1 MTHARPTGSYVRG
14 RRPRRNTA
22 GWMALA
28 GLCFG
33 TVAATWTAVALVAPS
48 MVSASKPSH
57 LHLRAE
63 DPFAPKALVRAN
75 VLRPAPLPV
84 DREVAAALP
93 KPAVANTGPEIA
105 QGVRLPAADGR
116 VHPSAPVLASL
127 MAFAPD
133 DDGTHEALPVIRSV
147 QTVAALPS
155 PPAEAAAPD
164 VVATGSLP
172 DAPAETL
179 PLPPIRPLDDAQIA
193 EGQIG
198 AGQVG
203 TGLAE
208 NDPADLVPL
217 PPTRPAIPLTALAS
231 IDPDEARPLD
241 RPAIEPPL
249 SRPLAGNRTAIY
261 DISARTVFLPNG
273 ERLEAHS
280 GLGPYLDDPGSV
292 HVKNRGATPP
302 QTYDLKPREAL
313 FHGVAALRMIP
324 ANGSGTVLGRDGLLA
339 HTYMLGP
346 RGDSNGCVSFK
357 DYARFLR
364 AYRNGEVN
372 RLVVVTGNGKA
383 SSQIASRN
391 KSRWWFAS
399 GR

>member
-1 MTHARPTGSYVRG
+1 MTHARSPGSHVRG

-33 TVAATWTAVALVAPS
+33 ATAAAWTAIALVAPS
-48 MVSASKPSH
+48 MVSASRPAH
-57 LHLRAE
+57 LQLRAE
-63 DPFAPKALVRAN
+63 DPFAPKALVQAG
-75 VLRPAPLPV
+75 VLRPAPRPT
-84 DREVAAALP
+84 EHETPVAAAE
-93 KPAVANTGPEIA
+93 PAPDNTGPEIA
-105 QGVRLPAADGR
+105 EGVRLPAPGGR
-116 VHPSAPVLASL
+116 VHPASPVLASL
-127 MAFAPD
+127 MSFAPD
-133 DDGTHEALPVIRSV
+133 ADGTHEALPVIRSV

-155 PPAEAAAPD
+155 PPAEQVAPD
-164 VVATGSLP
+164 VVVTGSLP
-172 DAPAETL
+172 EASAEAL
-179 PLPPIRPLDDAQIA
+179 PLPPIRPTGDGQIDGSQIDSRFA
-193 EGQIG
+193 EG
-198 AGQVG
+198 
-203 TGLAE
+203 
-208 NDPADLVPL
+208 DPADLVPL

-231 IDPDEARPLD
+231 IAPDEGRPLD
-241 RPAIEPPL
+241 RPTIEAPL
-249 SRPLAGNRTAIY
+249 SRPVAGNHTAVY
-261 DISARTVFLPNG
+261 DISARTVYLPGG

-280 GLGPYLDDPGSV
+280 GLGPFLDDPGSV

-302 QTYDLKPREAL
+302 QTYDLRPREAL

-324 ANGSGTVLGRDGLLA
+324 AGGSGTVLGRDGLLA

>member
-33 TVAATWTAVALVAPS
+33 TVAAAWTAVALVAPS

-63 DPFAPKALVRAN
+63 DPFAPKALVQAG
-75 VLRPAPLPV
+75 VLRPAPRPPEH
-84 DREVAAALP
+84 EVAAAAP
-93 KPAVANTGPEIA
+93 PPATANTGPEIA
-105 QGVRLPAADGR
+105 EGVRLPASGGAVR
-116 VHPSAPVLASL
+116 PAAPVLASL
-127 MAFAPD
+127 MAFAPS

-179 PLPPIRPLDDAQIA
+179 PLPPIRPTDGSVA
-193 EGQIG
+193 E
-198 AGQVG
+198 A
-203 TGLAE
+203 
-208 NDPADLVPL
+208 DPADLVPL

-249 SRPLAGNRTAIY
+249 SRPMAGNRTAIY

>member
-1 MTHARPTGSYVRG
+1 MTHARSPGSYVRG

-33 TVAATWTAVALVAPS
+33 AVTAAWTAIALVAPS
-48 MVSASKPSH
+48 LVSASRPEH

-63 DPFAPKALVRAN
+63 DPFAPKALVQVS
-75 VLRPAPLPV
+75 VLRPAPRPT
-84 DREVAAALP
+84 EHEAPIAAAE
-93 KPAVANTGPEIA
+93 PAPDNTGPEIA
-105 QGVRLPAADGR
+105 EGVRLPATGGR
-116 VHPSAPVLASL
+116 VRPTSPVLASL
-127 MAFAPD
+127 MSFAPD
-133 DDGTHEALPVIRSV
+133 ADGTHEALPVIRSV

-155 PPAEAAAPD
+155 PSAEQAVPD
-164 VVATGSLP
+164 VVVTGSVP
-172 DAPAETL
+172 DASAETL
-179 PLPPIRPLDDAQIA
+179 PLPPIRPTGDGQIDGSLA
-193 EGQIG
+193 EG
-198 AGQVG
+198 
-203 TGLAE
+203 
-208 NDPADLVPL
+208 DPADLVPL

-231 IDPDEARPLD
+231 IAPDEGRPLD
-241 RPAIEPPL
+241 RPAIEAPL
-249 SRPLAGNRTAIY
+249 SRPVAGNRTAIY
-261 DISARTVFLPNG
+261 DISASTVYLPGG

-280 GLGPYLDDPGSV
+280 GLGPFLDDPSSV

-324 ANGSGTVLGRDGLLA
+324 ASGSGTVLGRDGLLA

-383 SSQIASRN
+383 SSQIASRSKN
-391 KSRWWFAS
+391 RWWFAS

>member
-22 GWMALA
+22 GWIALA

-33 TVAATWTAVALVAPS
+33 TVAAAWTAVALVAPS
-48 MVSASKPSH
+48 MVSASKPTH

-63 DPFAPKALVRAN
+63 DPSAPKALVQAG
-75 VLRPAPLPV
+75 VLRPAPRPP
-84 DREVAAALP
+84 EHEAAAAT
-93 KPAVANTGPEIA
+93 PAPAAGNTGPEIA
-105 QGVRLPAADGR
+105 EGVRLPAAGGR
-116 VHPSAPVLASL
+116 IHPSAPVMASL
-127 MAFAPD
+127 MSFAPD

-155 PPAEAAAPD
+155 PPAEQAAPD
-164 VVATGSLP
+164 VVVTGSLP
-172 DAPAETL
+172 DAAAETL
-179 PLPPIRPLDDAQIA
+179 PLPPIRP
-193 EGQIG
+193 
-198 AGQVG
+198 AGDSPID
-203 TGLAE
+203 TGLAGS
-208 NDPADLVPL
+208 DPADLVPL

-231 IDPDEARPLD
+231 IAPDEGRPLD

-249 SRPLAGNRTAIY
+249 SRPMAGNRTAIY
-261 DISARTVFLPNG
+261 DISARTVFMPNG

-280 GLGPYLDDPGSV
+280 GLGPYLDDPASV

-302 QTYDLKPREAL
+302 QTYDLRPREAL

-383 SSQIASRN
+383 NSQIASRN